1 MIRKDIYNDNTVK
14 EDIKESR
21 KQLASEPDE
30 FEVIELPIL
39 LQQYEKELEK
49 NPDLKFRDFYYGKKT
64 ERKELKD
71 GGVTGDTLV
80 EGYGDLIDAWVRK
93 IDLADP
99 DESLTEYINRVR
111 KSEAKSNE

>member
-21 KQLASEPDE
+21 KKLASEPDE

-39 LQQYEKELEK
+39 LQQFEKELEK
-49 NPDLKFRDFYYGKKT
+49 NPDLTFKEFYYDKRT
-64 ERKELKD
+64 ERTPLKD

-80 EGYGDLIDAWVRK
+80 EGYGDLIDAWVKK

-99 DESLTEYINRVR
+99 EESLTEYINRVR
-111 KSEAKSNE
+111 KSEEKSNE

>member
-1 MIRKDIYNDNTVK
+1 MIRKDIYNDKTVK
-14 EDIKESR
+14 EELKESR
-21 KQLASEPDE
+21 IKLASEPDE
-30 FEVIELPIL
+30 FEVIELPGLIK
-39 LQQYEKELEK
+39 QFEKELEK
-49 NPDLKFRDFYYGKKT
+49 NPDLTFKEFYYGKKT

-99 DESLTEYINRVR
+99 DESLTDYINRVR
-111 KSEAKSNE
+111 KSEAKAND

>member
-21 KQLASEPDE
+21 KKLASEPDE
-30 FEVIELPIL
+30 FEVIDLPIL

-49 NPDLKFRDFYYGKKT
+49 NPDLKFRDFYYGKKN

-80 EGYGDLIDAWVRK
+80 EDYGDLIDAWVRK

-99 DESLTEYINRVR
+99 EESLTEYINRVR